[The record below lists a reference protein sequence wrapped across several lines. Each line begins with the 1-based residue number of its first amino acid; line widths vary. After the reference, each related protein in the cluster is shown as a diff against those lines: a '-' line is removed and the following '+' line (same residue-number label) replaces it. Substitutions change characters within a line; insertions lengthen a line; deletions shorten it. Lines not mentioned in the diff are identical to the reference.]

1 MDSPKSTKYIFKSHH
16 KNNDQK
22 DDKDER
28 DDVDW

>member
-1 MDSPKSTKYIFKSHH
+1 MDSPKSTKYIFKSHQ
-16 KNNDQK
+16 KNNGQK